1 MAEGFGGDRRHGWC
15 GDTSGSRSGS
25 SPIRRENAR
34 SRRLIVG
41 FGTPHSE
48 NLRLQGRITPI
59 ISETIALAAR
69 IEVEIPDPRQAVRP
83 CREPSHDAEADGLDV
98 AHVGLGH
105 DVECRGQAPS
115 PVRRADEAV
124 ILQNVVAVRPRDDVT
139 ARPDQRR

>member
-1 MAEGFGGDRRHGWC
+1 MAEGFGGDRRQGWC

-83 CREPSHDAEADGLDV
+83 
-98 AHVGLGH
+98 
-105 DVECRGQAPS
+105 
-115 PVRRADEAV
+115 
-124 ILQNVVAVRPRDDVT
+124 
-139 ARPDQRR
+139 